1 MKVDRASMLLYAVT
15 DRTWLKGRSFIDV
28 IEEALKAG
36 VTFLQL
42 REKNLDYSSFLT
54 LAREIKKLLTSTKF
68 PM

>member
-1 MKVDRASMLLYAVT
+1 LKVDRASMLLYAVT

-54 LAREIKKLLTSTKF
+54 LAREIKKVVDKYKI
-68 PM
+68 P